1 MSDQMGV
8 FGWFFAISGALIV
21 VAIVWMF
28 NRLIVHRN
36 RVREAWSGIDV
47 QLKLRHDLV
56 PNLVTA
62 VKGYAS
68 HEKDVLEEVIRK
80 RALTEDVKEHGD
92 MEDAE
97 NDLSRSLVS
106 VFALAEAYPELKA
119 DENFID
125 LHNNLVAIEDT
136 LQLARRYYNGTVR
149 DHNIYVESFPS
160 NVIAGLFDFPVADYF
175 EIELA
180 SERVAPKVSLSDEP

>member
-1 MSDQMGV
+1 MASMSAL
-8 FGWFFAISGALIV
+8 GWFFAISGGLVAL
-21 VAIVWMF
+21 ALVWMF

-47 QLKLRHDLV
+47 QLKRRHDLV

-68 HEKDVLEEVIRK
+68 HEKDVLEEVTRV
-80 RALTEDVKEHGD
+80 RARSQGAQPGGD
-92 MEDAE
+92 MEAAE
-97 NDLSRSLVS
+97 NDLSRSLAS
-106 VFALAEAYPELKA
+106 VFALAEAYPELNA
-119 DENFID
+119 DKSFVD
-125 LHNNLVAIEDT
+125 LHKNLVAIEDT

-149 DHNIYVESFPS
+149 DNNIYVESFPS
-160 NVIAGLFDFPVADYF
+160 NLIAGLFDFPTADYF

-180 SERVAPKVSLSDEP
+180 SERVAPIISLSDDA